1 MTAVVALI
9 HENKVLLGGDAAA
22 SDDKTGLIFQ
32 ISQPKVFRVGQFGI
46 AFVDSFRM
54 GQILQ
59 YSWTPPIYKPSAGF
73 KNLDKFMRTKFV
85 ESVKEVFKE
94 NGYGNQNPGSTEDGD
109 QGGIFLIAVQ
119 GAGRIFMMD
128 TDFHIAEADVQYM
141 AEGIGQMLAL
151 GSLFST
157 TSIKTP
163 RKRVRMA
170 LEAAAKFNMSV
181 RPPFTII
188 EI

>member
-9 HENKVLLGGDAAA
+9 HENKVLLGGDSAA

-32 ISQPKVFRVGQFGI
+32 RVDPKVFKIGQFGV

-59 YSWTPPIYKPSAGF
+59 YNWVPPLYKPTAGY
-73 KNLDKFMRTKFV
+73 KNLDKFMKTKFV

-109 QGGIFLIAVQ
+109 EGGVFLIAVQ
-119 GAGRIFMMD
+119 GAGRIFVMD
-128 TDFHIAEADVQYM
+128 TDFHIGEADVQYM
-141 AEGIGQMLAL
+141 AEGSGQTLAL
-151 GSLFST
+151 GSFFST
-157 TSIKTP
+157 SSIKTP
-163 RKRVRMA
+163 RKRVRIA
-170 LEAAAKFNMSV
+170 LEAAAKFNMNV

>member
-9 HENKVLLGGDAAA
+9 HENKVLLGGDSAA
-22 SDDKTGLIFQ
+22 SDDKTGLIF
-32 ISQPKVFRVGQFGI
+32 SRVDPKVFRVGQFGI

-59 YSWTPPIYKPSAGF
+59 YNWTPPIYKPTAGF

-85 ESVKEVFKE
+85 ESIKEAYQE
-94 NGYGNQNPGSTEDGD
+94 HGYGRFGQNTEDGD
-109 QGGIFLIAVQ
+109 EGGIIIIAVQ
-119 GAGRIFMMD
+119 NTGRIFTMD
-128 TDFHIAEADVQYM
+128 VDYHVSEIDVEYL
-141 AEGIGQMLAL
+141 AEGSGQQVAL

-157 TSIKTP
+157 SAVKTP

-170 LEAAAKFNMSV
+170 LEASAKFIMSV
-181 RPPFTII
+181 RGPFTII
-188 EI
+188 EV